1 MAAAAAL
8 SVPGPLA
15 RSRLR
20 KVTGPGALPTTAAR
34 ICATATAAL
43 PPPLSANPT
52 VTARPRARA
61 TALHTP
67 GRAPAQGVRGR
78 GRRGCH
84 RVRAG
89 VCAWGGV
96 CPAATPPLHVQL
108 PPGGASVAAV
118 HAG

>member
-78 GRRGCH
+78 G
-84 RVRAG
+84 
-89 VCAWGGV
+89 
-96 CPAATPPLHVQL
+96 
-108 PPGGASVAAV
+108 
-118 HAG
+118 